1 MVFSSMTFLWV
12 FLPIVSA
19 LYFISDKKYK
29 NIILL
34 IASLIFYSWG
44 EPKYIILM
52 LISIVMNYIL
62 GLAMN
67 KYKEKKRLVLV
78 IAIILNIG
86 LLGYFKYFNFF
97 ISTINNISG
106 VNLFL
111 RNIALPVGISF
122 YTFQILSYIID
133 LYREEIEVQKNIL
146 NLALYISFFPQLIA
160 GPIVKYRDVEKEINE
175 RSSSVDDIYYG
186 LKRFIYGLSK
196 KVLISNCLASMVDA
210 IYMADINSI
219 NTPLMWLTAISYTL
233 QIYFDFSGYSDMAIG
248 LGRIF
253 GFHFQE
259 NFNLPYI
266 SKSITEFWRRWHISL
281 STWFKEYIYIP
292 LGGNRKGK
300 FRTYLNLFIV
310 FLITGLWHGASW
322 NFVAWGI
329 YYGIFLIIER
339 LFLKK
344 MLDKSKVLS
353 HIYSLFI
360 IVLGWVMFRA
370 PGLKKSFI
378 FYKILFSFNF
388 KSTYLVTQQLINNQF
403 VFVFIISILL
413 CGPIQIIYKKIET
426 KIKSEK
432 TKKIIGIVEN
442 IALIILFL
450 LCISDLS
457 ASGYNPFIYF
467 RF

>member
-1 MVFSSMTFLWV
+1 MHSIFL
-12 FLPIVSA
+12 
-19 LYFISDKKYK
+19 
-29 NIILL
+29 
-34 IASLIFYSWG
+34 
-44 EPKYIILM
+44 
-52 LISIVMNYIL
+52 
-62 GLAMN
+62 
-67 KYKEKKRLVLV
+67 
-78 IAIILNIG
+78 
-86 LLGYFKYFNFF
+86 
-97 ISTINNISG
+97 
-106 VNLFL
+106 
-111 RNIALPVGISF
+111 
-122 YTFQILSYIID
+122 
-133 LYREEIEVQKNIL
+133 
-146 NLALYISFFPQLIA
+146 FFPQLIA
-160 GPIVKYRDVEKEINE
+160 GPIVKYKDVEKEINE
-175 RSSSVDDIYYG
+175 RKSSVDDIYYG

-210 IYMADINSI
+210 VYMADINSI

-329 YYGIFLIIER
+329 YYGVFLIIER

-344 MLDKSKVLS
+344 ILDKSKVLS

-360 IVLGWVMFRA
+360 IVLCWVMFRA
-370 PGLKKSFI
+370 PVLKKSFI
-378 FYKILFSFNF
+378 FYKILFNFNF

-403 VFVFIISILL
+403 VFVFIVSILL
-413 CGPIQIIYKKIET
+413 CGPIQMVYKKIET

-442 IALIILFL
+442 IVLIILFL